1 MSFRQ
6 RLMLYTALAIAVTV
20 AGASLAVWVVAKHEL
35 YAQLD
40 QTLVVQA
47 QSGGRGPFGGGASNW
62 TETIHADGD
71 RTGQLAIPVTK
82 RALEVANGTNRHYYY
97 VNTTIAKIRWR
108 QVVLPIAGPGGG
120 AVISI
125 YPLAPTAHALARI
138 RFWILLV
145 GGIGIA
151 LAAALAALVATAALK
166 PVRRLTT
173 AAENVTATG
182 DLSERVAVT
191 GHDELGRL
199 GARFNAML
207 AALEESVGRQ
217 RRLVADASHEL
228 RTPLTS
234 TRTNIDL
241 LREGRLPPEEA
252 KRALDEASVELAA
265 LTTLVSDLVELARGE
280 ERKLRVEDVQ
290 LDDLVA
296 GAVERARSRAPEAT
310 FVTSLSPT
318 VVHADPVLRR
328 TRRAE
333 PAGQRRE
340 VQPRRRA
347 DRGHGPRRRGRRRRP
362 RPRRGRGGCRA
373 DLRPVLPLGSGPLEA
388 RGGPRAGDRARG
400 RAGAR
405 RRRDGREL
413 GQRSELPA
421 QPAGRRLARFEGAA
435 TRVPP
440 PRFETSP
447 FHHTA
452 AAGCGQAG
460 PG

>member
-20 AGASLAVWVVAKHEL
+20 AGASLAVWVVAKHEI
-35 YAQLD
+35 YSQLD
-40 QTLVVQA
+40 QTLAVQA
-47 QSGGRGPFGGGASNW
+47 QGSNHDPFGGAGSHW

-71 RTGQLAIPVTK
+71 RTGQLAIPVTA
-82 RALEVANGTNRHYYY
+82 RALAVANGTSRHYYY
-97 VNTTIAKIRWR
+97 VNTTIQKIRWR
-108 QVVLPIAGPGGG
+108 EIVVPIAGPGGG

-138 RFWILLV
+138 RLWILLV

-151 LAAALAALVATAALK
+151 LAAAFAALVATAALK
-166 PVRRLTT
+166 PVRRLTA

-252 KRALDEASVELAA
+252 KHALDEASIELAA

-280 ERKLRVEDVQ
+280 ERKLRVENVQ

-318 VVHADPVLRR
+318 VVHADPVLLE
-328 TRRAE
+328 RAVLNLLDNAVKYSPVGAPIE
-333 PAGQRRE
+333 VTVREGEVVVADQGPGVAEEDAARIFDRFYRSAAARSKPGAGLGLAIVRE
-340 VQPRRRA
+340 AARA
-347 DRGHGPRRRGRRRRP
+347 HGGD
-362 RPRRGRGGCRA
+362 A
-373 DLRPVLPLGSGPLEA
+373 TVESSASGASFRL
-388 RGGPRAGDRARG
+388 
-400 RAGAR
+400 
-405 RRRDGREL
+405 
-413 GQRSELPA
+413 SLPA
-421 QPAGRRLARFEGAA
+421 
-435 TRVPP
+435 TV
-440 PRFETSP
+440 
-447 FHHTA
+447 
-452 AAGCGQAG
+452 
-460 PG
+460 